1 MAILAEHHKPDSL
14 AHALDLLAEPASRRV
29 PLAGGTLLVAA
40 LETRQRQDLDGVVNL
55 AGLDLAFFQQDE
67 SLLRIGAMTT
77 LTDLIEYPACAHLA
91 DGILP
96 RTARFEGP
104 VNLLNAAT
112 VGGLV
117 ALAEPDSELFAALL
131 ALNAS
136 VAAVDL
142 HGVESRWKLDKFSSA
157 QSHPS
162 KEPMLITEIQL
173 PLGDAAG
180 GHARIARTP
189 MDRCIVAAIAIATA
203 PADSENSSDRPTTGG
218 SSTETVQT
226 ALCGVGPRPQLA
238 GDPLNPIGDY
248 RGSPAYRLAMAE
260 VVGRRARAA
269 VNGAV
274 L

>member
-14 AHALDLLAEPASRRV
+14 AHALDLLAEPTSRRV
-29 PLAGGTLLVAA
+29 PLAGGTQLVAA

-55 AGLDLAFFQQDE
+55 AGLDLAFFQQEE

-77 LTDLIEYPACAHLA
+77 LTDLVEYRACAHLA

-104 VNLLNAAT
+104 LNLRNAAT

-131 ALNAS
+131 ALNTS
-136 VAAVDL
+136 VVAVDL
-142 HGVESRWKLDKFSSA
+142 HGVESRWKLDDFPYAHS
-157 QSHPS
+157 QPS
-162 KEPMLITEIQL
+162 NASMLITEIQL
-173 PLGDAAG
+173 PLGEAAG

-203 PADSENSSDRPTTGG
+203 PADSENSSAGSTTGG
-218 SSTETVQT
+218 SSAETVQT

-238 GDPLNPIGDY
+238 GDPLNPVGDY
-248 RGSPAYRLAMAE
+248 KGSPAYRLAMAE

-274 L
+274 R